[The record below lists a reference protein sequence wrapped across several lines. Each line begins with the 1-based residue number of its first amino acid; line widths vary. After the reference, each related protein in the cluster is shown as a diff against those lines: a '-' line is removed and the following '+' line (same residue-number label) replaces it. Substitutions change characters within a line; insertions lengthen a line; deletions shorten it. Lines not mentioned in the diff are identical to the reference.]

1 VSEHVP
7 PQNPRSDVR
16 EATHSKIIVDACCP
30 LLPPEN
36 LFLKCLGRKCPLV
49 EFRAANPK
57 GIVETLIGPSA
68 IAVDRN
74 REALNAHFRHALLL
88 VRCSFTAPMR
98 TIAIV

>member
-1 VSEHVP
+1 
-7 PQNPRSDVR
+7 
-16 EATHSKIIVDACCP
+16 
-30 LLPPEN
+30 
-36 LFLKCLGRKCPLV
+36 V